1 MNLGGIKNVRE
12 ERTWRRKMGG
22 GFTEKSRESQ
32 AGGGHCEV
40 ALDHM
45 DSSVGPCSRQM
56 KARQQALA
64 FVTLAVQQWK
74 AGRG

>member
-22 GFTEKSRESQ
+22 GGSQKKAESSRWR
-32 AGGGHCEV
+32 HCEV